1 MDRVY
6 VFAIRNDVWIYI
18 LCALGLLW
26 FINEFIRGQSALRR
40 AMFGLERETALRT
53 RNTALFVIVILGTIA
68 AFVAYV
74 NISVRPT
81 LPPELLRPPTPTVA
95 PFSSTVEE
103 STQTSTAAVATPT
116 SPIAPTVTLPGDS
129 GAPAN
134 LTPETTATSPVTA
147 VPGESTPTAPAIAG
161 CAPEAIISEPR
172 EDATVLGLLN
182 LFGSASTEDFGY
194 YEVEIN
200 GPQTNG
206 RWASL
211 LGRRVTQPVDNG
223 ILAGNVDLS
232 GWAPGSYELRL
243 TVANQAGNTTNQC
256 RVSINLETQIQE

>member
-1 MDRVY
+1 MERVY

-53 RNTALFVIVILGTIA
+53 RNTALFFIVILSAIA

-74 NISVRPT
+74 NVNVRPT
-81 LPPELLRPPTPTVA
+81 LPPEVLRPPTPTPG
-95 PFSSTVEE
+95 PFSPTVETPTE
-103 STQTSTAAVATPT
+103 TATAAAATPT

-129 GAPAN
+129 AAPADETPLPTVSPPVTGAPGEA
-134 LTPETTATSPVTA
+134 TATAPPV
-147 VPGESTPTAPAIAG
+147 GG
-161 CAPEAIISEPR
+161 CAPGAIITEPR
-172 EDATVLGLLN
+172 EDAAVLGMLN
-182 LFGSASTEDFGY
+182 LFGSASTDDFSY
-194 YEVEIN
+194 YEVEIS

-211 LGRRVTQPVDNG
+211 LGRRITQPVDDG

-232 GWAPGSYELRL
+232 QWAPGSYEIRL
-243 TVANQAGNTTNQC
+243 SVTNGAGNITNQC
-256 RVSINLETQIQE
+256 RVTINLQTQTQE